1 MADAPHVAP
10 LISFLLTLFFV
21 NVLLKSSRDD
31 IIYQRPSF
39 ANGLIV
45 LAATFPRISHRKFVI
60 YGKSML
66 RHRYYTR
73 KYLFILFLL
82 ISNDIQLNP
91 GPLNSSTLKSC
102 SLNARSIVNKR
113 TELQAMVATKE
124 LDIIAITETWLN
136 PEIMDQEILSSDY
149 NIYRRDRL
157 GKGGGVLLAL
167 RDNICCYRRCDL
179 ETDCEILWCEVHFNP
194 CSTYFI
200 GVYYRSPSSD
210 MAYLP
215 KLVQSLEKFSPSCNI
230 LFLGN
235 FNLPNVNWNLV
246 APWQPDIISDFF
258 CDSVINCFGLSQ
270 PVNKPTRGDALLD
283 LI

>member
-1 MADAPHVAP
+1 MLVTGSLASNDGRSLCGSAYFVSPDAVFCQRVAEK
-10 LISFLLTLFFV
+10 L
-21 NVLLKSSRDD
+21 RGD

-124 LDIIAITETWLN
+124 LDIIAIIETWLN
-136 PEIMDQEILSSDY
+136 PEIMDQEILSSNY

-157 GKGGGVLLAL
+157 GKVGGVLLAL

-200 GVYYRSPSSD
+200 GEYYRSPSSD
-210 MAYLP
+210 MAYLT
-215 KLVQSLEKFSPSCNI
+215 KLVQSLENFSPSCYI

-258 CDSVINCFGLSQ
+258 CDSVINRFGSHNL
-270 PVNKPTRGDALLD
+270 
-283 LI
+283 

>member
-1 MADAPHVAP
+1 MADAPHVPP

-45 LAATFPRISHRKFVI
+45 LAATFPRISHRKFVR

-82 ISNDIQLNP
+82 IPNDIQLNP
-91 GPLNSSTLKSC
+91 GPLNSSTLESC

-136 PEIMDQEILSSDY
+136 PEIMDQEILS
-149 NIYRRDRL
+149 
-157 GKGGGVLLAL
+157 
-167 RDNICCYRRCDL
+167 
-179 ETDCEILWCEVHFNP
+179 
-194 CSTYFI
+194 
-200 GVYYRSPSSD
+200 GVYKTKTEDQRPKTKD
-210 MAYLP
+210 RRPKTEDRKTKTPIFLP
-215 KLVQSLEKFSPSCNI
+215 E
-230 LFLGN
+230 
-235 FNLPNVNWNLV
+235 
-246 APWQPDIISDFF
+246 
-258 CDSVINCFGLSQ
+258 
-270 PVNKPTRGDALLD
+270 
-283 LI
+283 

>member
-1 MADAPHVAP
+1 MADALHVAP
-10 LISFLLTLFFV
+10 LISFLLTLFFASM
-21 NVLLKSSRDD
+21 LLKSPRNN

-39 ANGLIV
+39 ANGPFV
-45 LAATFPRISHRKFVI
+45 LAATFPTISHRTFDKS
-60 YGKSML
+60 GKSML
-66 RHRYYTR
+66 RRRYSTR

-102 SLNARSIVNKR
+102 SLNARSIVKKR
-113 TELQAMVATKE
+113 TELQAVVATKE

-194 CSTYFI
+194 CSTYLI

-210 MAYLP
+210 MAYLT
-215 KLVQSLEKFSPSCNI
+215 KLVQSLEKFPPSSNI
-230 LFLGN
+230 LSLGE

-246 APWQPDIISDFF
+246 AHRFKRYKSSWSGWDISAYA
-258 CDSVINCFGLSQ
+258 S
-270 PVNKPTRGDALLD
+270 RGCTSYIRVLD
-283 LI
+283 KFI

>member
-1 MADAPHVAP
+1 MAP
-10 LISFLLTLFFV
+10 LISFLLTLFFT
-21 NVLLKSSRDD
+21 NVLLKSLRND
-31 IIYQRPSF
+31 IYQRSSF

-45 LAATFPRISHRKFVI
+45 LAATFPMKSHRTFDKS
-60 YGKSML
+60 GKSML
-66 RHRYYTR
+66 RHRYSTR
-73 KYLFILFLL
+73 KYLFVLFLL

-179 ETDCEILWCEVHFNP
+179 ETDCEFHFNP

-200 GVYYRSPSSD
+200 GVYYRSSISD
-210 MAYLP
+210 MAHLI
-215 KLVQSLEKFSPSCNI
+215 KLVHSLEKFLPWSNV
-230 LFLGN
+230 LLLGD
-235 FNLPNVNWNLV
+235 FNLPNFDWNLV
-246 APWQPDIISDFF
+246 AQWQPMSY
-258 CDSVINCFGLSQ
+258 FG
-270 PVNKPTRGDALLD
+270 NPTYCLLLQDRTDYWAFTSGHLD
-283 LI
+283 LTLRLFLLVIKP

>member
-1 MADAPHVAP
+1 M
-10 LISFLLTLFFV
+10 
-21 NVLLKSSRDD
+21 
-31 IIYQRPSF
+31 
-39 ANGLIV
+39 
-45 LAATFPRISHRKFVI
+45 
-60 YGKSML
+60 
-66 RHRYYTR
+66 
-73 KYLFILFLL
+73 
-82 ISNDIQLNP
+82 
-91 GPLNSSTLKSC
+91 
-102 SLNARSIVNKR
+102 
-113 TELQAMVATKE
+113 
-124 LDIIAITETWLN
+124 
-136 PEIMDQEILSSDY
+136 
-149 NIYRRDRL
+149 
-157 GKGGGVLLAL
+157 LAL
-167 RDNICCYRRCDL
+167 RDKICCYRRCDL

>member
-1 MADAPHVAP
+1 MTDAPHVAP

-39 ANGLIV
+39 AKGLIV
-45 LAATFPRISHRKFVI
+45 LAATFPRISHRKFVK

-66 RHRYYTR
+66 RHRYSTR

-102 SLNARSIVNKR
+102 SLNARRIVNKR

-157 GKGGGVLLAL
+157 GKVGGVLLAL

-200 GVYYRSPSSD
+200 GEYYRSPSSD
-210 MAYLP
+210 MAYLT

-258 CDSVINCFGLSQ
+258 CDSVINRFGLSQ

>member
-1 MADAPHVAP
+1 MAP
-10 LISFLLTLFFV
+10 LISFLLTLFFAS
-21 NVLLKSSRDD
+21 VLLKSPRNN

-39 ANGLIV
+39 ANGPFV
-45 LAATFPRISHRKFVI
+45 LAATFPTISHRTFDKS
-60 YGKSML
+60 GKSML
-66 RHRYYTR
+66 CRRYSTR

-157 GKGGGVLLAL
+157 GKGGG
-167 RDNICCYRRCDL
+167 
-179 ETDCEILWCEVHFNP
+179 F
-194 CSTYFI
+194 F
-200 GVYYRSPSSD
+200 SS
-210 MAYLP
+210 
-215 KLVQSLEKFSPSCNI
+215 
-230 LFLGN
+230 
-235 FNLPNVNWNLV
+235 
-246 APWQPDIISDFF
+246 
-258 CDSVINCFGLSQ
+258 
-270 PVNKPTRGDALLD
+270 RG
-283 LI
+283 

>member
-1 MADAPHVAP
+1 
-10 LISFLLTLFFV
+10 
-21 NVLLKSSRDD
+21 
-31 IIYQRPSF
+31 
-39 ANGLIV
+39 
-45 LAATFPRISHRKFVI
+45 
-60 YGKSML
+60 ML
-66 RHRYYTR
+66 RHRYSTR
-73 KYLFILFLL
+73 KYIFILFLL
-82 ISNDIQLNP
+82 RSNDIQLNP

-179 ETDCEILWCEVHFNP
+179 ETDCEILWCEVHLNP
-194 CSTYFI
+194 CSSYFI
-200 GVYYRSPSSD
+200 GVCYRSPSSD
-210 MAYLP
+210 MAYLN
-215 KLVQSLEKFSPSCNI
+215 KLVQSLEKFPPSSNI
-230 LFLGN
+230 LSLGE

-246 APWQPDIISDFF
+246 AHRFKRYKSSWSGWDISAYA
-258 CDSVINCFGLSQ
+258 S
-270 PVNKPTRGDALLD
+270 RGCTSYIRVLD
-283 LI
+283 KFI

>member
-1 MADAPHVAP
+1 
-10 LISFLLTLFFV
+10 
-21 NVLLKSSRDD
+21 
-31 IIYQRPSF
+31 
-39 ANGLIV
+39 
-45 LAATFPRISHRKFVI
+45 
-60 YGKSML
+60 
-66 RHRYYTR
+66 
-73 KYLFILFLL
+73 
-82 ISNDIQLNP
+82 
-91 GPLNSSTLKSC
+91 
-102 SLNARSIVNKR
+102 
-113 TELQAMVATKE
+113 
-124 LDIIAITETWLN
+124 
-136 PEIMDQEILSSDY
+136 MDQEIPSSDY
-149 NIYRRDRL
+149 NIYGRDRL

-258 CDSVINCFGLSQ
+258 CDSVINRFDLSQ
-270 PVNKPTRGDALLD
+270 LVNKPTRGDALLD